1 MKTLVFAI
9 QPVVTFLK
17 HSRIVGFGNWFNC
30 FFHGPTLYRVCP
42 AGELNIHFEEIMVQS
57 KKIISHE
64 QDKKAKTKDSSS
76 PTRKGVPVGGYLL
89 LTMTLGFFVVC
100 GTFAFLALRYIPDII
115 NNQIELRNQAIT
127 ASFSGIIKKPLLLR
141 DYLQVNQEARA
152 TSRLPGVAYAA
163 VINSK
168 GVVVG
173 GFFSD
178 LDRFESQFGKKVKET
193 GFPLDIF
200 AKNRLAA
207 GKGDASATLAIG
219 GQSIYD
225 KVQAISETGG
235 EVHVGIYVSEVEE
248 AIRHALISPLTISM
262 ICLVLLLGAVLFVL
276 LNRSIT
282 KPLEEV
288 TDVVN
293 RISLGEMNLD
303 IVPSGPREIREL
315 ADAFKRMQQSI
326 RYIIGRLE
334 K

>member
-1 MKTLVFAI
+1 MLQTKKVF
-9 QPVVTFLK
+9 
-17 HSRIVGFGNWFNC
+17 SG
-30 FFHGPTLYRVCP
+30 
-42 AGELNIHFEEIMVQS
+42 
-57 KKIISHE
+57 E
-64 QDKKAKTKDSSS
+64 QDQKPESHVVSALIK
-76 PTRKGVPVGGYLL
+76 KGVPVGGYLL
-89 LTMTLGFFVVC
+89 LTMLFGFFAVC

-115 NNQIELRNQAIT
+115 NHQIELRNQAIT
-127 ASFSGIIKKPLLLR
+127 VSFSGVIKKPLLLR

-152 TSRLPGVAYAA
+152 TSKLPGVAYAA

-168 GVVVG
+168 GVVIG

-178 LDRFESQFGKKVKET
+178 LSRFETQFGQKVKET
-193 GFPLDIF
+193 GFPSDIF
-200 AKNRLAA
+200 AKNRLAG
-207 GKGDASATLAIG
+207 GKGEASATLTIG

-225 KVQAISETGG
+225 KVQAIPETGG

-248 AIRHALISPLTISM
+248 AIRQALISPLTISM
-262 ICLVLLLGAVLFVL
+262 LCIVLLLGAVLFVL

-315 ADAFKRMQQSI
+315 AKAFKRMQQSI